1 MILLPGHQSSA
12 SFSRT
17 RATSRVMGLD
27 RTINYLSYF
36 LVLLSS
42 FCLELGHATDT
53 IAAPNFIK
61 DSETIISNDGE
72 FILGFFSPA
81 NSTYRYVGI
90 WYAKLSTTHAIWVAN
105 RNKPLKTT
113 SGILTISE
121 DGNLVVLDGEKN
133 IIWSSNVT
141 GSVSNRSAQ
150 LLDSGNLV
158 LHENTNTSI
167 MWESFQHPSD
177 SFLPKMKMSTNIVT
191 GEKVQFTSWK
201 SQSDPAVGTFSL
213 GISVFNLPEIYI
225 WNGSSP
231 YWRSGPWDGQIFIGV
246 PNMNSRYLNG
256 FNLIDDKEGSFSF
269 IFEFSNKS
277 LLAHYVLTAQGN
289 VLVYSTIN
297 GKDLVVWRSSL
308 MSECNVYGKC
318 GAYGYC
324 NLKNK
329 PICSCLEGFEPKNI
343 EEWKREDWTSGCVRR
358 KPLQCLKVS
367 TGGKEGKKDGFL
379 KVKMMKTPSLAN
391 WSSASEDECRYW
403 CLENC
408 SCIAYAYESGI
419 GCMSWTREYLIDSQQ
434 FSSGGVDLYIRVA
447 SSELDK
453 KEEVKVNVIVTVLV
467 IGIVLIVAV
476 CTLFLCRRRAKRK
489 ENLVDNMNQDKL
501 QELPIFS
508 LEELASATNNFH
520 QSNKL
525 GQGGFG
531 PVYKGKLLDGQ
542 EIAVKRLAKSSG
554 QGLAEFMNEVVV
566 ISKLQHRNLVR
577 LLGGCV
583 EGEEKLLVY
592 EYMPN
597 KSLDAFLFDPIN
609 QELVDW
615 KKRFNIIEGVG
626 RGLLYLHRDSR
637 LKIIHRDLKASNILL
652 DEELN
657 PKISDFGMARI
668 FGGNEDQANTER
680 IVGTY
685 GYMSPEYAMEGR
697 FSEKS
702 DVFSFGVLLLEI
714 VSGRKN
720 THFYHD
726 EGTMSLVGLAWKM
739 WNIDNLAALLDPKIS
754 RSKFGKEILRCI
766 HVGLL
771 CVQEFAKDRPTVS
784 IVISMLKSEIV
795 DLPYPRQPGFTVNQI
810 TSESESSYPNQ
821 KVCSINNVTV
831 SMVLGR

>member
-1 MILLPGHQSSA
+1 
-12 SFSRT
+12 
-17 RATSRVMGLD
+17 MGLD

-61 DSETIISNDGE
+61 DSETIISNDGD

-90 WYAKLSTTHAIWVAN
+90 WYAKFSTTHAIWVAN
-105 RNKPLKTT
+105 RNNPLKST
-113 SGILTISE
+113 SGVVTISE

-158 LHENTNTSI
+158 LQENTNTSI

-177 SFLPKMKMSTNIVT
+177 SFLPKMKLSTNM
-191 GEKVQFTSWK
+191 QLTSWK
-201 SQSDPAVGTFSL
+201 SYSDPGVGTFSL
-213 GISVFNLPEIYI
+213 RISVFYNLPEIYI

-231 YWRSGPWDGQIFIGV
+231 YWRSGPWNGQLFIGI
-246 PNMNSRYLNG
+246 PKMPSRYLDG
-256 FNLIDDKEGSFSF
+256 FNLIDEKQGLFSL

-277 LLAHYVLTAQGN
+277 WLLHYVLTTEGN
-289 VLVYSTIN
+289 LVETYSSN
-297 GKDLVVWRSSL
+297 GKDWSIEWSSL
-308 MSECNVYGKC
+308 TSECEVYGKC
-318 GAYGYC
+318 GAFGSC
-324 NLKNK
+324 NSKNS
-329 PICSCLEGFEPKNI
+329 PICSCLKGFEPKNI
-343 EEWKREDWTSGCVRR
+343 EEWTRENWTSGCVRR
-358 KPLQCLKVS
+358 TPLQCMRANT
-367 TGGKEGKKDGFL
+367 TGEDGKKDGFL
-379 KVKMMKTPSLAN
+379 KVRMVKTPSLAN
-391 WSSASEDECRYW
+391 WSAAFEDECKYR

-408 SCIAYAYESGI
+408 SCLAYAYDSGI

-434 FSSGGVDLYIRVA
+434 VSSTGGVDLYVRVA
-447 SSELDK
+447 SSELDRK
-453 KEEVKVNVIVTVLV
+453 KEVKVIVIVTVV
-467 IGIVLIVAV
+467 IGIVFVAV
-476 CTLFLCRRRAKRK
+476 CTLFLCRRRAKHKARK
-489 ENLVDNMNQDKL
+489 TRSEENNMRGTYPTFQRQENLAGNINQDKL

-508 LEELASATNNFH
+508 LEELASATNSFDL
-520 QSNKL
+520 SNKL

-531 PVYKGKLLDGQ
+531 PVYRGKLLDGQ
-542 EIAVKRLAKSSG
+542 EIAVKRLARTSG
-554 QGLAEFMNEVVV
+554 QGMQEFMNEVTV

-597 KSLDAFLFDPIN
+597 KSLDAFLFDPIKR
-609 QELVDW
+609 ELLDW
-615 KKRFNIIEGVG
+615 KKRFNIIEGIC

-637 LKIIHRDLKASNILL
+637 LRIIHRDLKASNILL

-668 FGGNEDQANTER
+668 FGGNEDQADTKR
-680 IVGTY
+680 VVGTY

-702 DVFSFGVLLLEI
+702 DIFSFGVLLLEI
-714 VSGRKN
+714 VCGRKN
-720 THFYHD
+720 ASFYDHD
-726 EGTMSLVGLAWKM
+726 EETMNLLGFAWNM
-739 WNIDNLAALLDPKIS
+739 WKTDNMAVLIDPKVL
-754 RSKFGKEILRCI
+754 KPDFEKEILRCI

-771 CVQEFAKDRPTVS
+771 CVQDLAKDRPTVS
-784 IVISMLKSEIV
+784 IAISMLRSEID
-795 DLPYPRQPGFTVNQI
+795 DLPSPRQLGFTANQ
-810 TSESESSYPNQ
+810 TAPETQASYHNQ
-821 KVCSINNVTV
+821 SIRSINNVTV
-831 SMVLGR
+831 TMVHGR

>member
-1 MILLPGHQSSA
+1 
-12 SFSRT
+12 
-17 RATSRVMGLD
+17 MGLV
-27 RTINYLSYF
+27 RSMINLSYF
-36 LVLLSS
+36 LVFLSS
-42 FCLELGHATDT
+42 FCLEFGHATDT
-53 IAAPNFIK
+53 ITALNFIK
-61 DSETIISNDGE
+61 DSETIISNGGR
-72 FILGFFSPA
+72 FVLGFFSPT

-90 WYAKLSTTHAIWVAN
+90 WYRRDSTTRAIWVAN

-113 SGILTISE
+113 SGFLTIAE
-121 DGNLVVLDGEKN
+121 DGNLVVLDGEKT
-133 IIWSSNVT
+133 ILWSSNVT
-141 GSVSNRSAQ
+141 SSVSNMSAR
-150 LLDSGNLV
+150 LLDTGNLV
-158 LHENTNTSI
+158 LQENNTGLI
-167 MWESFQHPSD
+167 TWESFQHPSD
-177 SFLPKMKMSTNIVT
+177 SWLAEMKAGTNATT
-191 GEKVQFTSWK
+191 GKNVRLTSWK
-201 SQSDPAVGTFSL
+201 SPSDPAVGTFSA
-213 GISVFNLPEIYI
+213 GTYSFDLPEAYI

-231 YWRSGPWDGQIFIGV
+231 HWRSGPWNGMVFIGI
-246 PNMNSRYLNG
+246 PTMNGGYLDG
-256 FNLIDDKEGSFSF
+256 INLVEDKEGSFYF
-269 IFEFSNKS
+269 AFDFLNKS
-277 LLAHYVLTAQGN
+277 AQFHYVLSAEGN
-289 VLVYSTIN
+289 VLKAFSIN
-297 GKDLVVWRSSL
+297 GNYWVVMWSSL
-308 MSECNVYGKC
+308 MSECDVYGKC
-318 GAYGYC
+318 GAYGHC
-324 NLKNK
+324 NPEDK

-343 EEWKREDWTSGCVRR
+343 EEWNREDWTSGCVRR
-358 KPLQCLKVS
+358 TPLQCMRLS
-367 TGGKEGKKDGFL
+367 TGGKDGKKDGFL
-379 KVKMMKTPSLAN
+379 EVKMMKTPSLAN
-391 WSSASEDECRYW
+391 LSSVLEDSCRYR
-403 CLENC
+403 CLEDC
-408 SCIAYAYESGI
+408 SCTAYAYVAGI
-419 GCMSWTREYLIDSQQ
+419 GCMLWTRDLIDLRK
-434 FSSGGVDLYIRVA
+434 FSSGGVDVYVRLAY
-447 SSELDK
+447 SDLDK
-453 KEEVKVNVIVTVLV
+453 KEEVLKVIVIVTVV
-467 IGIVLIVAV
+467 IGMVLVMAL
-476 CTLFLCRRRAKRK
+476 CTLFLCQWRAKRK
-489 ENLVDNMNQDKL
+489 DNMNQDKL

-542 EIAVKRLAKSSG
+542 EIAVKRLARSSG
-554 QGLAEFMNEVVV
+554 QGLEEFMNEVVV

-597 KSLDAFLFDPIN
+597 KSLDAFLFDPIK

-726 EGTMSLVGLAWKM
+726 EGTVSLVGLAWKM
-739 WNIDNLAALLDPKIS
+739 WNIDNLAALVDPKIS
-754 RSKFGKEILRCI
+754 RSSFEKEILRCI